1 MKLLITIILSLFV
14 YSYYSPVHADT
25 LSDTFAGSWVTD
37 SPVIDTVVDEL
48 PAYAESST
56 EPLDD
61 PLAEPETLNSASEQ
75 EISSE
80 SVTYTPWEMIH
91 RIPLMAGF
99 MWIGEVSNFI
109 TPKMFL
115 WTPFGTNP
123 SYRWEVNPY
132 ISEFKSESTSYK
144 ECVTNESY
152 LSYGLGDRVKENDIE
167 EFKAIAK
174 VCSQTFYGS
183 YFNKK
188 AYTTREEFL
197 MMMFTLF
204 DENITFDG
212 EFTDD
217 GEYIPWTEINS
228 GFSNIDN
235 TSWYAPYLGLANDI
249 WILSMDETDWEIEK
263 EMSDAEAISYL
274 WFYTAHRMEFQW
286 DTLDRG
292 SITTEKMKFNLTFI
306 SDEEIAIRAQ

>member
-1 MKLLITIILSLFV
+1 
-14 YSYYSPVHADT
+14 
-25 LSDTFAGSWVTD
+25 
-37 SPVIDTVVDEL
+37 
-48 PAYAESST
+48 
-56 EPLDD
+56 
-61 PLAEPETLNSASEQ
+61 
-75 EISSE
+75 
-80 SVTYTPWEMIH
+80 
-91 RIPLMAGF
+91 
-99 MWIGEVSNFI
+99 
-109 TPKMFL
+109 
-115 WTPFGTNP
+115 
-123 SYRWEVNPY
+123 
-132 ISEFKSESTSYK
+132 
-144 ECVTNESY
+144 
-152 LSYGLGDRVKENDIE
+152 
-167 EFKAIAK
+167 
-174 VCSQTFYGS
+174 
-183 YFNKK
+183 
-188 AYTTREEFL
+188 
-197 MMMFTLF
+197 MFTLF